1 MAKQFLSTVALPSLN
16 TSPQGSLPG
25 ELYYNSEEKTVYV
38 FDGSIWGP
46 VSVDYL
52 KQMFLGGSHQG
63 IEVSYNE
70 GTQSLDL
77 KLAGV
82 DYSQEPSGFPDK
94 SQSLLTFDE
103 ATRTVTIQP
112 NTNEGND
119 SFDVYIAGKKI
130 VKTTANNLTLPA
142 TPGIYYV
149 YYNQNY
155 DLAQSS
161 TVFDFQYD
169 VSVATIILGHSLSAL
184 YFSDER
190 HGIVMDWATQY
201 YLRRTDGTQIVDGGF
216 NAGNYTLGGDGT
228 TDLDA
233 KFSIGNGTLFNE
245 DKDFNIS
252 HSDTPSAI
260 GEQYLNPNTRVPVFY
275 RMNEHWEMSNVTDYA
290 FHSVNNVP
298 QINQLD
304 SGVWSL
310 SPVGN
315 NKYFASYIFATGNI
329 LSPIASVMGQ
339 RVDTNIGNAIANNN
353 YLDLDLSG
361 APATEIAPL
370 YRIIYK
376 YNTNYTSTS
385 KVTIQ
390 DVSSIKKSSGSSASS
405 VSSNDHGNLVGLND
419 DDHVQYVHISNPR
432 TITAS
437 HTFNNPGAPFILGPN
452 SSGQLVIG
460 LNSEKLGGKTLS
472 EVEQTAFGYAQD
484 AQSAALAAARGY
496 TDQEIAD
503 LVGTAPDL
511 LNTLGELSDALNDD
525 ASFAATVTSALAG
538 KASTT
543 HTHAASSI
551 TNFSE
556 EVQDAAASLFT
567 HLNHNNITASY
578 DDVTNQIV
586 FTATAQLTQEQVQDF
601 VSPLLVHN
609 NHTNIQAAYDDDNNQ
624 LVLEAIIPPSK
635 AIMSST
641 APVDPDNGE
650 FWLDTDEFRGGVRA
664 LKLYNKYPAA
674 YKGDY
679 DNGQYYALND
689 VVSIPEGSPYGI
701 VGSFFIRS
709 GNPGNP
715 GYPPEP
721 GGATNGS
728 WTLYSFT
735 GSWEYVS
742 SDLSVSTTNVWTA
755 KNTFNNGVI
764 IGLNSAPTA
773 PVLGQIYYDSTTLK
787 LRAYNGTAW
796 VNIEGGGGGGGA
808 AFDLVSTDTSAV
820 PAIMFFGAV
829 APTTAPNTGDIWID
843 IDDVVGES
851 EYIHVGPDAPSNFGS
866 NTLWVDTDE
875 VNGPLIYSDEDPPTT
890 TPTEGDFW
898 VDLDDLSGQ
907 LVSVGSVAPDEDTTT
922 LWIDTTTEEGLE
934 NFTIKN
940 VFEGNRSVYSTYS
953 ALPNA
958 ATHGGMI
965 AFVESEQQFYLAF
978 SDVPTI
984 TNGLT
989 FTVTKTESP
998 MQYII
1003 NNNAE
1008 PEINLERGKRYIFNV
1023 NTPGHPFWIKTEAIT
1038 GVDYGYPTGV
1048 TNNGISSGTITFDVP
1063 YNAPDELFYICQN
1076 HAHMTNKINI
1086 TGVVNPTGGWNRL
1099 LPDRVQD
1106 NMVVLSWMGF

>member
-16 TSPQGSLPG
+16 ESPVGSLPG
-25 ELYYNSEEKTVYV
+25 ELYYNSAEETVYV
-38 FDGSIWGP
+38 FDGTTWGP

-52 KQMFLGGSHQG
+52 KQMFIGGSHAG
-63 IEVSYNE
+63 IDVSYNS
-70 GTQSLDL
+70 GTNTLDL
-77 KLAGV
+77 KLQALE
-82 DYSQEPSGFPDK
+82 YSQEPSGFPERT
-94 SQSLLTFDE
+94 SSRLTYNN
-103 ATRTVTIQP
+103 ASRTVSIQP
-112 NTNEGND
+112 NANEGNAE
-119 SFDVYIAGKKI
+119 FVIFVAGSKV
-130 VKTTANNLTLPA
+130 VKTSEESVTLPQS
-142 TPGIYYV
+142 PGIYYI

-155 DLAQSS
+155 VLTYST
-161 TVFDFQYD
+161 TVFDFHYD
-169 VSVATIILGHSLSAL
+169 VPVAIVVLGESLEVL
-184 YFSDER
+184 HFGDER
-190 HGIVMDWATQY
+190 HGIVMDWATHS
-201 YLRRTDGTQIVDGGF
+201 YLHRVNGTQILKGGF
-216 NAGNYTLGGDGT
+216 TAGNYTTGGDGT
-228 TDLDA
+228 QDSQARFAL
-233 KFSIGNGTLFNE
+233 SGGTIFDE
-245 DKDFNIS
+245 DNDYLIT
-252 HSDTPSAI
+252 HSDTPTEE
-260 GEQYLNPNTRVPVFY
+260 GEQYLNPNVRLPVFY
-275 RMNEHWEMSNVTDYA
+275 RSGGHWEKSSVTDYA
-290 FHSVNNVP
+290 ALIESGVP
-298 QINQLD
+298 QYN
-304 SGVWSL
+304 SVSSNVWST
-310 SPVGN
+310 SDVGN
-315 NKYFASYIFATGNI
+315 NKYFPVYIVATNNI
-329 LSPIASVMGQ
+329 YTPIVAILGQ
-339 RVDTNIGNAIANNN
+339 REDSNLANAISNNI
-353 YLDLDLSG
+353 YSGLDLSG
-361 APATEIAPL
+361 MPANEFAPL
-370 YRIIYK
+370 YRIIFKHSNNYS
-376 YNTNYTSTS
+376 NTT
-385 KVTIQ
+385 KLTIE
-390 DVSSIKKSSGSSASS
+390 DVSSIKVTGGSSGSATSN
-405 VSSNDHGNLVGLND
+405 NDHGNMVGLSD
-419 DDHVQYVHISNPR
+419 DDHLQYVHISNPR
-432 TITAS
+432 TITAA
-437 HTFNNPGAPFILGPN
+437 HTFNNSGAPFILGPN
-452 SSGQLVIG
+452 SSGQLVVG
-460 LNSEKLGGKTLS
+460 LNSEKLGGKTLA

-484 AQSAALAAARGY
+484 AQTSALAAAKGY

-503 LVGTAPDL
+503 LVGSAPDL

-525 ASFAATVTSALAG
+525 ANFAATVTSALAG

-567 HLNHNNITASY
+567 HLNHNNITATY

-586 FTATAQLTQEQVQDF
+586 FTATAQLTQEQVQDY

-635 AIMSST
+635 AIMSNT
-641 APVDPDNGE
+641 APTDPDNGE
-650 FWLDTDEFRGGVRA
+650 FWLDTDEFRSGVRA
-664 LKLYNKYPAA
+664 LKVYNKYPAA

-679 DNGQYYALND
+679 NNGFYYALND
-689 VVSIPEGSPYGI
+689 VVSIPVGSPYGSP
-701 VGSFFIRS
+701 GEFYIRS

-715 GYPPEP
+715 GYPP
-721 GGATNGS
+721 GDTNS
-728 WTLYSFT
+728 WSLYSFT

-742 SDLSVSTTNVWTA
+742 TNLGLSTTNVWTA
-755 KNTFNNGVI
+755 QNTFNNGVI
-764 IGLNSAPTA
+764 IGLSSAPST
-773 PVLGQIYYDSTTLK
+773 PSLGQIYYDTTTFK
-787 LRAYNGTAW
+787 LRAYNGTTWA
-796 VNIEGGGGGGGA
+796 NIEGGGGGGG

-820 PAIMFFGAV
+820 PSIMFFGAA
-829 APTTAPNTGDIWID
+829 APATAPNTGDIWFD

-898 VDLDDLSGQ
+898 VDLDDLAGQ

-934 NFTIKN
+934 NFTVKN

-984 TNGLT
+984 TSGLT

-998 MQYII
+998 MQYVI

-1086 TGVVNPTGGWNRL
+1086 TGVVNPTGGWNKL
-1099 LPDRVQD
+1099 LPDQVQN